1 MADDIL
7 KNIWNELSSKGKT
20 DSEFDAWKTNV
31 YDNEDVQNN
40 VYGYLK
46 DNGYTDSEFG
56 DWKANALPA
65 KTNDSASADP
75 AVESNQ
81 NATDSKSES
90 GLSAWQSIKNS
101 FSNIGE
107 QVGDVFEFW
116 FDTNDEE
123 AV

>member
-7 KNIWNELSSKGKT
+7 KNIWNELSLKGKT
-20 DSEFDAWKTNV
+20 NSKFDAWKTNM
-31 YDNEDVQNN
+31 YNNEEVQSN

-46 DNGYTDSEFG
+46 DNGYTNSEFS

-90 GLSAWQSIKNS
+90 GLSAC
-101 FSNIGE
+101 
-107 QVGDVFEFW
+107 FEI
-116 FDTNDEE
+116 
-123 AV
+123 